1 MSFHLYKRLF
11 SYLKP
16 YTSKLCLAIF
26 FSIIVGVIATS
37 PVPII
42 QKTFDSIF
50 TEKDY
55 FMLKVIPLALVAL
68 YSLKAILMYIQNLIM
83 FGISWELI
91 VQFREKLFAH
101 IHRLPFGFFEENET
115 GKLISRINNDVAIM
129 QSTVTRLLKE
139 FLQNSVTLM
148 GLLLWVFYLKWDWAL
163 MALIVF
169 PVMVFPVLNIGR
181 KLKKF
186 SHKGQEILGNINA
199 TILESFSGIK
209 IVRAFGLEPRELKKF
224 QTFND
229 DYLKVMKK
237 NVKYVEMTSPFLEVL
252 GVASSAFI
260 LWYGGSQVLSGEI
273 SQGTFLAFI
282 VALFMMYT
290 PIRILFKIMAS
301 IQTSLA
307 GAERVFEILDLP
319 EEKVREGQKE
329 LIDFQGKIEFK
340 DVCFRY
346 PSRTKMVLDKINLT
360 VNKSEVVAIVGM
372 SGAGKTTLVDLL
384 FRFFEVTSG
393 KILIDGENIQDFK
406 LSSLRSHLSLVTQE
420 TFLFNDTILNNIAFG
435 KEGNSTR
442 EEILLAA
449 KAAHVDNFVENI
461 DDGYETLIGERGV
474 KLSGGQKQRI
484 AIARAILRNA
494 PILILDEATSA
505 LDSESEKLVQDA
517 LHNLIEYRTSFVIA
531 HRLSTIKNANRI
543 LVMDDGKIVESG
555 NHESLL
561 GNSGLYQKYYDMQF
575 IDLKDKGEKEGTDAV

>member
-11 SYLKP
+11 YYVKP
-16 YTSKLCLAIF
+16 YTSKLCLAVF
-26 FSIIVGVIATS
+26 FSMIVGAIATS

-55 FMLKVIPLALVAL
+55 FMLKVIPLALVVL
-68 YSLKAILMYIQNLIM
+68 YSLKAILMYAQNLIM
-83 FGISWELI
+83 FGISWELV
-91 VQFREKLFAH
+91 VQFREKLFTH
-101 IHRLPFGFFEENET
+101 IHRLPFGFFEENDT
-115 GKLISRINNDVAIM
+115 GKLISRINNDVVVM

-148 GLLLWVFYLKWDWAL
+148 GLLVWVFYLKWDWAL
-163 MALIVF
+163 MALIIF
-169 PVMVFPVLNIGR
+169 PLMILPVSNIGR

-224 QTFND
+224 QNFND

-260 LWYGGSQVLSGEI
+260 LWYGGSQVLNGEI
-273 SQGTFLAFI
+273 SQGTFLAFL

-307 GAERVFEILDLP
+307 GAERVFDILDLP
-319 EEKVREGQKE
+319 EERLGKGQKE
-329 LIDFQGKIEFK
+329 LIGFQGKIEFK

-360 VNKSEVVAIVGM
+360 VNKSEVIAIVGM

-393 KILIDGENIQDFK
+393 KILIDGEDIQDFK

-442 EEILLAA
+442 EEILVAA
-449 KAAHVDNFVENI
+449 KAAHVDSFVKNI
-461 DDGYETLIGERGV
+461 DDGYETLVGERGV

-517 LHNLIEYRTSFVIA
+517 LHNLMEHRTSFVIA
-531 HRLSTIKNANRI
+531 HRLSTIKHANRI

-561 GNSGLYQKYYDMQF
+561 ANSGLYQKYYNMQF
-575 IDLKDKGEKEGTDAV
+575 IDLEDKDMIEGTDAV

>member
-1 MSFHLYKRLF
+1 MY
-11 SYLKP
+11 
-16 YTSKLCLAIF
+16 LAIF
-26 FSIIVGVIATS
+26 FSVIVGVIATS

-55 FMLKVIPLALVAL
+55 FMLKVIPLALIVL
-68 YSLKAILMYIQNLIM
+68 YVLKAILMYAQNLIM
-83 FGISWELI
+83 FGISWELV
-91 VQFREKLFAH
+91 VQFREKLFLH
-101 IHRLPFGFFEENET
+101 IHRLPFGFFEDNET

-129 QSTVTRLLKE
+129 QSTLTRLLKE
-139 FLQNSVTLM
+139 FLQNSVTLI
-148 GLLLWVFYLKWDWAL
+148 GLMIWVFYLKWDWAL
-163 MALIVF
+163 MALIAF
-169 PVMVFPVLNIGR
+169 PVMIFPVSNIGR

-209 IVRAFGLEPRELKKF
+209 IVRAFGLEPRELSKF
-224 QTFND
+224 KNYND

-260 LWYGGSQVLSGEI
+260 LWYGGSQVLNGEI
-273 SQGTFLAFI
+273 SQGAFLAFI

-290 PIRILFKIMAS
+290 PIRILFKIFAS
-301 IQTSLA
+301 VQTSLA

-319 EEKVREGQKE
+319 EEKVHEGDNE
-329 LIDFQGKIEFK
+329 LKGFKGKIEFK

-346 PSRTKMVLDKINLT
+346 PSREKMVLDKINLT
-360 VNKSEVVAIVGM
+360 VNKSEIVAIVGM

-384 FRFFEVTSG
+384 FRFFDITSG
-393 KILIDGENIQDFK
+393 QILIDGEDIKNFK

-435 KEGNSTR
+435 KLQESKHA
-442 EEILLAA
+442 EIMGAA
-449 KAAHVDNFVENI
+449 KAAHVDHFVETI
-461 DDGYETLIGERGV
+461 DDGYETIIGERGV

-517 LHNLIEYRTSFVIA
+517 LHNLMEHRTSFVIA

-543 LVMDDGKIVESG
+543 LVMEDGKIVESG
-555 NHESLL
+555 THESLMAS
-561 GNSGLYQKYYDMQF
+561 SGLYQKYYEMQF
-575 IDLKDKGEKEGTDAV
+575 IDLKEKENIKAMDKDAV

>member
-11 SYLKP
+11 SYVKP
-16 YTSKLCLAIF
+16 YTSRLCLAIF

-55 FMLKVIPLALVAL
+55 FMLKVIPLVLVAL
-68 YSLKAILMYIQNLIM
+68 YLLKAILMYTQNLIM
-83 FGISWELI
+83 FGISWELV

-139 FLQNSVTLM
+139 FLQNSVTLI
-148 GLLLWVFYLKWDWAL
+148 GLLIWVFYLKWDWAL

-169 PVMVFPVLNIGR
+169 PAMVFPVANIGR

-224 QTFND
+224 QTFNE

-237 NVKYVEMTSPFLEVL
+237 NVKYVEMTSPVLEVL

-260 LWYGGSQVLSGEI
+260 LWYGGSQVLNGEI

-290 PIRILFKIMAS
+290 PIRILFKIMAN

-307 GAERVFEILDLP
+307 GAERVFAILDLP
-319 EEKVREGQKE
+319 EERVGKGQKE
-329 LIDFQGKIEFK
+329 LIGFQDKIEFK

-346 PSRTKMVLDKINLT
+346 PSRTKMVLDNINLT
-360 VNKSEVVAIVGM
+360 INKSEVIAIVGM

-393 KILIDGENIQDFK
+393 KILIDGEDIQNFN
-406 LSSLRSHLSLVTQE
+406 LSSLRSYLSLVTQE
-420 TFLFNDTILNNIAFG
+420 TFLFNDTVLNNIAFG
-435 KEGNSTR
+435 KEGASSR

-449 KAAHVDNFVENI
+449 KAAHVDNFVKNI
-461 DDGYETLIGERGV
+461 DDGYETFIGERGV

-517 LHNLIEYRTSFVIA
+517 LHNLMEHRTSFVIA

-543 LVMDDGKIVESG
+543 LVMNDGKIVESG

-561 GNSGLYQKYYDMQF
+561 ANSGLYQKYYNMQF
-575 IDLKDKGEKEGTDAV
+575 IDV

>member
-1 MSFHLYKRLF
+1 M
-11 SYLKP
+11 
-16 YTSKLCLAIF
+16 
-26 FSIIVGVIATS
+26 IVGAIATS

-55 FMLKVIPLALVAL
+55 FMLKVIPLALVVL
-68 YSLKAILMYIQNLIM
+68 YSLKAILMYAQNIIM
-83 FGISWELI
+83 FGISWELV
-91 VQFREKLFAH
+91 VQFREKLFTH
-101 IHRLPFGFFEENET
+101 IHRLPFGFFEENDT
-115 GKLISRINNDVAIM
+115 GKLISRINNDVVVM

-148 GLLLWVFYLKWDWAL
+148 GLLVWVFYLKWDWAL
-163 MALIVF
+163 MALIIF
-169 PVMVFPVLNIGR
+169 PLMILPVSNIGR

-224 QTFND
+224 QNFND

-260 LWYGGSQVLSGEI
+260 LWYGGSQVLNGEI
-273 SQGTFLAFI
+273 SQGTFLAFL

-307 GAERVFEILDLP
+307 GAERVFDILDLP
-319 EEKVREGQKE
+319 EERVGKSQKE
-329 LIDFQGKIEFK
+329 LIGFQGKIEFK

-360 VNKSEVVAIVGM
+360 VNKSEVIAIVGM

-393 KILIDGENIQDFK
+393 KILIDGEDIKDFK

-442 EEILLAA
+442 EEILVAA
-449 KAAHVDNFVENI
+449 RAAHVDSFVKNI

-517 LHNLIEYRTSFVIA
+517 LHNLMEHRTSFVIA
-531 HRLSTIKNANRI
+531 HRLSTIKHANRI

-561 GNSGLYQKYYDMQF
+561 ANSGLYQKYYNMQF
-575 IDLKDKGEKEGTDAV
+575 IDLEDKGMIEGTDAV